1 MYSVAGSRPD
11 YKNRGRNQNESSMAS
26 EIEFR
31 KHNCDYQLLMTDF
44 ETDKISIE
52 ADWNEWLKKT
62 SF

>member
-1 MYSVAGSRPD
+1 
-11 YKNRGRNQNESSMAS
+11 MAS